1 MEGLMLGC
9 GGKPATMTDLKTIPL
24 PALTET
30 YQPVA
35 HHELIDKVI
44 AITTDVLPVK
54 ITAAGFGLGK
64 GGQHLFA
71 HLRFANGKGAGEMGL
86 CIGIVNSYDKHLCVR
101 IAAGANVFVCDN
113 LMITGDITYMR
124 KHTKKVWGDLE
135 EAVYERITT
144 ADQSF
149 DQALEDAQNM
159 KLVKIEDEQAYQVLG
174 SLYGRELLTNPM
186 MTVARKEW
194 REPTHATFK
203 PRTQWSLYN
212 SVNQALK
219 LARPEHI
226 MERHTELH
234 EIFTRTDFRFVAV
247 S

>member
-1 MEGLMLGC
+1 MEGLC
-9 GGKPATMTDLKTIPL
+9 GGKPATMNELRLVPL
-24 PALTET
+24 PATTET

-54 ITAAGFGLGK
+54 IATAGFTLGRK
-64 GGQHLFA
+64 GQHLFA
-71 HLRFANGKGAGEMGL
+71 HLRFANGKVKNKEMGL
-86 CIGIVNSYDKHLCVR
+86 CIGVVNSYDKYLPVR
-101 IAAGANVFVCDN
+101 IATGANVFVCAN
-113 LMITGDITYMR
+113 LMIVGEITYMR
-124 KHTKKVWGDLE
+124 KHTKKVWEDIK

-149 DQALEDAQNM
+149 EQALEDAQGM
-159 KLVKIEDEQAYQVLG
+159 KQIKIDDEQAYQVLG
-174 SLYGRELLTNPM
+174 SLYGHDLLTNPM

-194 REPTHATFK
+194 REPTHETFQ

-212 SVNQALK
+212 ALNQALK

-226 MERHTELH
+226 MERHQELH
-234 EIFTRTDFRFVAV
+234 KIFTGTDFQFVAV